1 MLYAVICKDKPN
13 STPLRDA
20 TRPTHLD
27 YLQKDGLSK
36 GRPVFTGPML
46 GADEATPI
54 GSLMVVEAESRAA
67 IEEWAA
73 GDPYAKAGLFE
84 SVEIRPFRKVIG

>member
-27 YLQKDGLSK
+27 YLQKDGLSLGK
-36 GRPVFTGPML
+36 PVFTGPML
-46 GADEATPI
+46 GADESTPI
-54 GSLMVVEAESRAA
+54 GSLMVVEAADRAA
-67 IEEWAA
+67 ITAWAA
-73 GDPYAKAGLFE
+73 GDPYAKAGLFAT
-84 SVEIRPFRKVIG
+84 VEIVPFRKVIG